1 MSDATS
7 TSVIAGEWTLLS
19 LALVL
24 VAARVFARIHLNKDK
39 LHLADIFLLVASA
52 CALAL
57 VVCDTLVYNVGT
69 MHNYED
75 PGTYTL
81 LIRFTVNYW
90 FDFGMY
96 FPKFSIIS
104 FYYTLVPRT
113 QPRMRQALY
122 GLTAITV
129 ASSLVTFFDA
139 TLWCGT
145 NIKSNWSEAP
155 DACRAYD
162 SMVMMRIHWSLNF
175 TTEVLNVVFPFPL
188 IRDLKLPKFRE
199 KVGLAA
205 ILGLGIITI
214 AVSIGR
220 FVNMAVGGNGFSN
233 YLWATSELCV
243 SIMVVALTALR
254 PLLRKIARL
263 INATNSNSDY
273 KYGGTSAGLH
283 TKTGRSKPTHTQGSG
298 VYWRTYS
305 GPGTTKDGADES
317 DVELHGIKTK
327 NHVIKTEEIQI
338 STEDASPE
346 HSKKP
351 LGTEFIQPEA
361 HKPANPAN
369 AGNTRSSNRVKK
381 FSLENKVTKSYT
393 RKITSKRNQLVN
405 GEALVQ
411 GQLALNQ
418 LLRDEIARLAQLL
431 DRYHKTLLTSE
442 ANEDAEERVAALGG
456 PSFGPIPSSKS
467 NRRSSST

>member
-7 TSVIAGEWTLLS
+7 TSVIAGEWALLS

-57 VVCDTLVYNVGT
+57 VVCDQLVYNVGT
-69 MHNYED
+69 MHNFED

-81 LIRFTVNYW
+81 LVRCLGSSLLATFAKDSTQIRFTVNYW

-122 GLTAITV
+122 ALTAITV

-155 DACRAYD
+155 DSCKAYD

-175 TTEVLNVVFPFPL
+175 TTEVLNVIFPFPL

-220 FVNMAVGGNGFSN
+220 FVNMAIVGNGFSN

-263 INATNSNSDY
+263 INATNSDSDY
-273 KYGGTSAGLH
+273 KYGRTSAGLH

-305 GPGTTKDGADES
+305 GPGTTKDGAAES
-317 DVELHGIKTK
+317 EEELRGIKTK

-338 STEDASPE
+338 LTEDARAE

-351 LGTEFIQPEA
+351 LGTEVSVMA
-361 HKPANPAN
+361 
-369 AGNTRSSNRVKK
+369 
-381 FSLENKVTKSYT
+381 
-393 RKITSKRNQLVN
+393 
-405 GEALVQ
+405 
-411 GQLALNQ
+411 
-418 LLRDEIARLAQLL
+418 
-431 DRYHKTLLTSE
+431 
-442 ANEDAEERVAALGG
+442 
-456 PSFGPIPSSKS
+456 
-467 NRRSSST
+467 

>member
-7 TSVIAGEWTLLS
+7 KSVIAGEWALLS

-24 VAARVFARIHLNKDK
+24 VAARMFARIHLNKDK
-39 LHLADIFLLVASA
+39 LHLADIFLLMASA

-57 VVCDTLVYNVGT
+57 VVCDTLVYNIGT
-69 MHNYED
+69 MHNFED
-75 PGTYTL
+75 PGAYTL

-122 GLTAITV
+122 ALTAITV

-155 DACRAYD
+155 DSCKAYD

-175 TTEVLNVVFPFPL
+175 TTEVLNVIFPFPL

-220 FVNMAVGGNGFSN
+220 FVNMAIVGNGFSN

-263 INATNSNSDY
+263 INATNSDSDY

-305 GPGTTKDGADES
+305 GPGTTKDGAAES
-317 DVELHGIKTK
+317 EVELHGIKTK

-338 STEDASPE
+338 STEDARPE

-351 LGTEFIQPEA
+351 VGTEA
-361 HKPANPAN
+361 W
-369 AGNTRSSNRVKK
+369 KK
-381 FSLENKVTKSYT
+381 VEQTEL
-393 RKITSKRNQLVN
+393 
-405 GEALVQ
+405 
-411 GQLALNQ
+411 
-418 LLRDEIARLAQLL
+418 
-431 DRYHKTLLTSE
+431 
-442 ANEDAEERVAALGG
+442 EER
-456 PSFGPIPSSKS
+456 SK
-467 NRRSSST
+467 